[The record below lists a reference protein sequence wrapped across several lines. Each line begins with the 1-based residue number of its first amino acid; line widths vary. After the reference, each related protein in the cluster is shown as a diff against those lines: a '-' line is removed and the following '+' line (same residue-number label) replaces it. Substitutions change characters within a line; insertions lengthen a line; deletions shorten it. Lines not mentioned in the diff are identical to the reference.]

1 MYVGTYQTI
10 SVFYKVED
18 GRKSTSL
25 FSGSGA
31 NRESAE
37 HEATRDLEGVERVNK
52 RVGSLI
58 IL

>member
-25 FSGSGA
+25 FSGA

-37 HEATRDLEGVERVNK
+37 HEATRDLEGVERANK
-52 RVGSLI
+52 RVESLI